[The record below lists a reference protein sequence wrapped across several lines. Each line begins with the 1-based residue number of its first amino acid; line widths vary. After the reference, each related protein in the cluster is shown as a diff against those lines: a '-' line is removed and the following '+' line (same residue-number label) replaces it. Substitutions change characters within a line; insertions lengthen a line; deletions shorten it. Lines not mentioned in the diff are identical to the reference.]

1 MLVDGLVESN
11 RVIWPTHRTWGI
23 ITMFAHRR
31 NLMPTLRS
39 SPRTSALLLLLATP
53 VVTQGQVRQ
62 GLCSDGFGVFQ
73 TSFFGVK
80 VTVGAAKKE
89 GFATRAC
96 SATLEWG
103 KNSLPVVPEAAAVDI
118 DALGVDLGLESP
130 IVALQVKNSDADWFV
145 TYKIYSLEKPPRLL
159 RTVSGGSS
167 FNAADTDLD
176 GRIEIWTDDAG
187 AVNGMDRL
195 SVGELDFPPT
205 TVLRFEKH
213 KLIDVSAEFQSF
225 FDHQI
230 AQLRGELDSK
240 QLGDFRNSDGKLSP
254 TPSLSVEQMHHW
266 RLTKIKVLE
275 IVWAYLYSG
284 REQQAWEALAEMW
297 PPSDLDRIRS
307 LILNAR
313 TVGIRSQV
321 EGVDAKPRL
330 HVKKFAYIYETAAE
344 SNGRPQDPTEPTSRN
359 LRADVKPQAILLRRL
374 VVGEMPLPQSEE
386 MVDIVIDA
394 AGKVRSAKTV
404 GNKDRDLM
412 NDCAGWKF
420 IPAFKDGRPVASRM
434 RLALNYFR

>member
-1 MLVDGLVESN
+1 
-11 RVIWPTHRTWGI
+11 
-23 ITMFAHRR
+23 
-31 NLMPTLRS
+31 MPMLRS
-39 SPRTSALLLLLATP
+39 SRGTAALLLLLATP
-53 VVTQGQVRQ
+53 VATHAQLRQ
-62 GLCSDGFGVFQ
+62 GLCSDGFGAFQ
-73 TSFFGVK
+73 TSFSGVK

-103 KNSLPVVPEAAAVDI
+103 KDSLPVVPEAAAVDI
-118 DALGVDLGLESP
+118 DALGVDLGLESS
-130 IVALQVKNSDADWFV
+130 IVALQVKNSDADWSV

-167 FNAADTDLD
+167 FSAADTDLD
-176 GRIEIWTDDAG
+176 GRIEIWTDDAS
-187 AVNGMDRL
+187 AMNGMDRL
-195 SVGELDFPPT
+195 SAGELDFPPT
-205 TVLRFEKH
+205 IVLRFEKH
-213 KLIDVSAEFQSF
+213 KLIDVSAEFQSL
-225 FDHQI
+225 FDHQV
-230 AQLRGELDSK
+230 AQLRGELDSA
-240 QLGDFRNSDGKLSP
+240 QLDDFKNSDGKLSP
-254 TPSLSVEQMHHW
+254 TPSLSAEQMHHR
-266 RLTKIKVLE
+266 RLTKIAVLE

-313 TVGIRSQV
+313 TAGIRSQV
-321 EGVDAKPRL
+321 DGVEEKTGS
-330 HVKKFAYIYETAAE
+330 HVKKFAYIYETAGE
-344 SNGRPQDPTEPTSRN
+344 SNGRPQDPTETASPN

-374 VVGEMPLPQSEE
+374 AVGEIPLPQSEK

-394 AGKVRSAKTV
+394 AGKVRSAKAV
-404 GNKDRDLM
+404 GNNDLDLVH
-412 NDCAGWKF
+412 DCAGWKF

>member
-1 MLVDGLVESN
+1 MA
-11 RVIWPTHRTWGI
+11 I
-23 ITMFAHRR
+23 
-31 NLMPTLRS
+31 LRS
-39 SPRTSALLLLLATP
+39 SPRTSALLFLLAIP
-53 VVTQGQVRQ
+53 VVTNAQVRQ
-62 GLCSDGFGVFQ
+62 SLCSDGFGEFH
-73 TSFFGVK
+73 TSFFSGLK

-103 KNSLPVVPEAAAVDI
+103 KDSLPVAPEAAAVDI
-118 DALGVDLGLESP
+118 DALGVDLGLDSP

-159 RTVSGGSS
+159 RTVTGGSS
-167 FNAADTDLD
+167 FSAADTDLD
-176 GRIEIWTDDAG
+176 GRIEIWTDDSS

-195 SVGELDFPPT
+195 SAGELDFPPT
-205 TVLRFEKH
+205 IVLRFEKH

-230 AQLRGELDSK
+230 AQLRGELDSA
-240 QLGDFRNSDGKLSP
+240 QLVDFKSSDGKLSP
-254 TPSLSVEQMHHW
+254 TPSLSVEQMHHR
-266 RLTKIKVLE
+266 RLTKVKVLE

-284 REQQAWEALAEMW
+284 REQQAWDALAEMW

-313 TVGIRSQV
+313 TAGIRSQIDDA
-321 EGVDAKPRL
+321 DAKRRL
-330 HVKKFAYIYETAAE
+330 HVKKFAYIYETAGE
-344 SNGRPQDPTEPTSRN
+344 SNGRPQDPMEPASPN
-359 LRADVKPQAILLRRL
+359 LRADVKPQAILLRR
-374 VVGEMPLPQSEE
+374 VVGGEIPLPQSEK

-404 GNKDRDLM
+404 SNKDLDLV

-420 IPAFKDGRPVASRM
+420 IPAFRDGRPVASRM